1 MKRYRPPNLRERII
15 EKSIR
20 LFLKKGF
27 NGTSI
32 QDIMD
37 EVGVSKGAFYWHF
50 KSKDG
55 LLETIIERFEKDF
68 FESLFSHMNIK
79 KDDFLK
85 RFKSYHKYISEYALK
100 NSELCV
106 LATTLAA
113 ELTGSGTKAEKK
125 LATLFERYINFIE
138 SILREGKQD
147 NLFDDDFD
155 ITLNA
160 HIIVSIHNG
169 VLLQW
174 YMNRKKLDGAS
185 LARTYRDVILYGMVK
200 QKDYQLKN

>member
-1 MKRYRPPNLRERII
+1 MKRYRQPSIRERII

-20 LFLKKGF
+20 LFLRKGF

-68 FESLFSHMNIK
+68 LESLFSHMNIK

-85 RFKSYHKYISEYALK
+85 RFRSYHKYISEYALK

-125 LATLFERYINFIE
+125 LTTVFGRYINFIE
-138 SILREGKQD
+138 SLLKEGRHEK
-147 NLFDDDFD
+147 LFDDDFD
-155 ITLNA
+155 VNLNA

-200 QKDYQLKN
+200 QRC